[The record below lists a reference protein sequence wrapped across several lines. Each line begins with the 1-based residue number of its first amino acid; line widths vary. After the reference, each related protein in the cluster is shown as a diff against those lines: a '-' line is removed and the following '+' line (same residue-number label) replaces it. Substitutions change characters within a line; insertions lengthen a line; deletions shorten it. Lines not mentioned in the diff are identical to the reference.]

1 MVVGSNPTR
10 STSFLNGILLRLTIS
25 IQSLF
30 NAESHSIKMPY
41 SLTHSLSDDELD
53 NPDDHFD
60 NLKKKK

>member
-1 MVVGSNPTR
+1 
-10 STSFLNGILLRLTIS
+10 
-25 IQSLF
+25 LF